1 MRKDLFCVTIG
12 HESSAAE
19 RVKDI
24 NSIIKNNSNAP
35 LKDVIQKIAKISTGA
50 WYNYFSKGP
59 MRGKIS
65 NATVG
70 SLKNFFNL
78 PEDVFSGKI
87 EFTDEHRA
95 VIAAKI
101 KEEFGNAPKAK
112 RGPKPKKAA
121 LTSAGSD
128 KKPEK
133 VKKEKTA
140 KTKKVKPEG
149 RKLKTATK
157 PVAAEVV
164 KAAKV
169 GRPRKEKQAKA
180 AVKIAAPKTPRD
192 LDAVIKQL
200 AYEIETINDS
210 AKLIKLADAMDKLAY
225 LALKKIDF
233 CEALKAL

>member
-1 MRKDLFCVTIG
+1 MRKDLFCVSTG
-12 HESSAAE
+12 HENAAAE
-19 RVKDI
+19 RIKEI
-24 NSIIKNNSNAP
+24 NNIIKKNTFAP
-35 LKDVIQKIAKISTGA
+35 LKDIVNKISKVSMGA

-65 NATVG
+65 NVTVG
-70 SLKNFFNL
+70 SLKTFFNL
-78 PEDVFSGKI
+78 PEEVFAGKV

-112 RGPKPKKAA
+112 RGPKPKKTALAPAA
-121 LTSAGSD
+121 KS

-133 VKKEKTA
+133 VKKEKAVNPKKA
-140 KTKKVKPEG
+140 KLVG
-149 RKLKTATK
+149 RKLKTASK
-157 PVAAEVV
+157 PATAVVV
-164 KAAKV
+164 KAVRA
-169 GRPRKEKQAKA
+169 GRPRKEKAS
-180 AVKIAAPKTPRD
+180 VNVAAPKASRD

>member
-1 MRKDLFCVTIG
+1 MRKDVFCVTIG

-78 PEDVFSGKI
+78 PEEVFAGKA

-95 VIAAKI
+95 AIAAKI
-101 KEEFGNAPKAK
+101 KEEFGNVPKAK

-121 LTSAGSD
+121 LISVG
-128 KKPEK
+128 KNMKPEK
-133 VKKEKTA
+133 VKKEKVV

-149 RKLKTATK
+149 RKLKTASK
-157 PVAAEVV
+157 PTVLEVL
-164 KAAKV
+164 KATRA
-169 GRPRKEKQAKA
+169 GRPRKEKA
-180 AVKIAAPKTPRD
+180 AVKVSAPKTPRD